1 MVCSANVKIAETYA
15 YAKFCINGQFAAKFL
30 VITLFIVNLLL
41 TGIPMLRSKP
51 PYGVIPHR
59 LFFVHKANPISAGT
73 VRKCKSRLEL

>member
-41 TGIPMLRSKP
+41 TGNPDVKIETAIWRYSPS
-51 PYGVIPHR
+51 
-59 LFFVHKANPISAGT
+59 FVFCT
-73 VRKCKSRLEL
+73 